1 MFAGR
6 YPEPAVRASHT
17 PRSLLAPANESSWP
31 GKLRLVLKRLSSPLN
46 SHAAAA
52 NALSPAVDA
61 RGLGSAAKDA
71 TSVGADHTGAL
82 IF

>member
-1 MFAGR
+1 
-6 YPEPAVRASHT
+6 
-17 PRSLLAPANESSWP
+17 
-31 GKLRLVLKRLSSPLN
+31 VLKRLSSPLN

-61 RGLGSAAKDA
+61 RGHGSAAMDA
-71 TSVGADHTGAL
+71 PSVGADHTGAL

>member
-1 MFAGR
+1 
-6 YPEPAVRASHT
+6 
-17 PRSLLAPANESSWP
+17 
-31 GKLRLVLKRLSSPLN
+31 VLKRSSSPLN

-61 RGLGSAAKDA
+61 RVPGSAASDA
-71 TSVGADHTGAL
+71 PSAQPDQLSAL

>member
-1 MFAGR
+1 
-6 YPEPAVRASHT
+6 
-17 PRSLLAPANESSWP
+17 
-31 GKLRLVLKRLSSPLN
+31 VLKRSSSSLN

-61 RGLGSAAKDA
+61 RGLGSAAKNA
-71 TSVGADHTGAL
+71 PSVGADHTSAT

>member
-1 MFAGR
+1 
-6 YPEPAVRASHT
+6 
-17 PRSLLAPANESSWP
+17 
-31 GKLRLVLKRLSSPLN
+31 VLKRNSLLRN

-52 NALSPAVDA
+52 TALSPAVDA

-71 TSVGADHTGAL
+71 LSVDTDHIGAL